1 MNNIQDS
8 SNKSVTGK
16 SSMAAKNKRNVKALA
31 TWTSAWLVSLAL
43 VAFGPK
49 LLWNYDNVFT
59 LCAIFVNLL
68 MGYKM
73 IVANKQ
79 HLIDLDELQQRIH
92 FVAMAFSLGIS
103 MVFGA
108 VFGLLEAVRLVEFA
122 PNPSSVL
129 FVMGISYSVAM
140 AVAHRKYS

>member
-1 MNNIQDS
+1 MTTIQS
-8 SNKSVTGK
+8 STDKI
-16 SSMAAKNKRNVKALA
+16 SMADKCKRNTKSLA
-31 TWTSAWLVSLAL
+31 VWTGAWLCSLAL

-49 LLWNYDNVFT
+49 FLWDYGQVIT
-59 LCAIFVNLL
+59 VSAIAINIL

-73 IVANKQ
+73 IMANKQ
-79 HLIDLDELQQRIH
+79 YLLDLDELQQRIH

-108 VFGLLEAVRLVEFA
+108 VFGLIEAVRLVEFE

-129 FVMGISYSVAM
+129 FVMGISYGVAM
-140 AVAHRKYS
+140 LVATRKYS